1 MVGVEVMKYYKDE
14 GTGEVYAYDL
24 GQVAGGFVRDRLVE
38 LTSKELKN
46 HLNPPITAEE
56 VRGKRNALLDGLDK
70 VVSNPL
76 RYGSYSSE
84 QMLEL
89 ITYRQDL
96 LDITKQAGFPT
107 KVKWPD
113 KPSFI

>member
-1 MVGVEVMKYYKDE
+1 MKFYKEVS
-14 GTGEVYAYDL
+14 TGEVYVYDES
-24 GQVAGGFVRDRLVE
+24 QIAGGFVKGGLIPM
-38 LTSKELKN
+38 TAKEIKD

-56 VRGKRNALLDGLDK
+56 VRLQRDGLLKDLDK

-96 LDITKQAGFPT
+96 LDITKQVGFPT